1 MSTIVFP
8 STITK
13 TSPAMIRFRFFD
25 SAKPNPD
32 EPTAT
37 IVLPSPLAL
46 SNNYNVSFDDLEA
59 GLFEVALDTFID
71 KTSDFVG
78 VVQGGGDPLEV
89 GASLFGGLV
98 DGVAKVATSVIA
110 GTDVA
115 RRIVGAGKNKRNEL
129 VVNKPQN
136 RSFNMRFQ
144 LVPSNKE
151 EADNIQKIVNTFKIA
166 MHPPTNQEVSKVEGF
181 EGKVNKSIFF
191 MNPARVKVDFLF
203 RDTVE
208 EGDNFDFSTNN
219 INRRLFST
227 SFCFISNLDVNY
239 HNAGAPSYFSDGQPG
254 NMAFSIQMTEVHPN
268 SRDMIKKIDLGPGN
282 KFGNF
287 KDTVN
292 PIDSVAD
299 RAPEPIGDG
308 ISDIA
313 GFLGLSSREES

>member
-1 MSTIVFP
+1 MV
-8 STITK
+8 
-13 TSPAMIRFRFFD
+13 RFRFFD

-37 IVLPSPLAL
+37 IVLPSPLQL

-78 VVQGGGDPLEV
+78 VVQGGGDALEV

-98 DGVAKVATSVIA
+98 DGVAKVATSVVA

-115 RRIVGAGKNKRNEL
+115 RRLVGAGKNKRNEM

-136 RSFNMRFQ
+136 RTFNLRFQ

-151 EADNIQKIVNTFKIA
+151 EADSIQNIVNTFKIA
-166 MHPPTNQEVSKVEGF
+166 MHPPTNQEVSQVSGF

-203 RDTVE
+203 RDGVMKDDGT
-208 EGDNFDFSTNN
+208 FDFSTDN

-227 SFCFISNLDVNY
+227 SFCFIRNLGVNY
-239 HNAGAPSYFSDGQPG
+239 HNAGAPSYFKDGQPG
-254 NMAFSIQMTEVHPN
+254 NMSFDIEIAEVHPN

-282 KFGNF
+282 KFSDF
-287 KDTVN
+287 TDTVN

-299 RAPEPIGDG
+299 RSPEPIQGA
-308 ISDIA
+308 ISGIA